1 MTDIRIAGRR
11 RATLLLMGT
20 LALASL
26 PGPSA
31 AQQLT
36 VSREQDITELRLGQK
51 IFVDDGS
58 CPTGQILEVVGATL
72 TSEGLARTRKCVPR
86 VRR

>member
-1 MTDIRIAGRR
+1 MTDVGVAGRSR
-11 RATLLLMGT
+11 TMLLMAM

-26 PGPSA
+26 AGPAA

-51 IFVDDGS
+51 ILVDDGS
-58 CPTGQILEVVGATL
+58 CPTGQILEVTGANL
-72 TSEGLARTRKCVPR
+72 TSDGVARTKKCVPR
-86 VRR
+86 LRR